1 MDQMFCEKNEEKND
15 FSSVYLIF
23 WGMKNDLL
31 NVCN

>member
-1 MDQMFCEKNEEKND
+1 MDQMFCEKND

-31 NVCN
+31 NVFN